1 MIVNPIIPIWLMTL
15 ICIVLLVLKRKGI
28 IPYIRQIIIIIL
40 LFVINL
46 RIMIPDDIEVSS
58 ENIDAKVIFVIDNTI
73 SMNAVDY
80 NGETER
86 LEGAKADCTKIID
99 ALNGADF
106 AVISFDNAAKLNS
119 TYTNNT
125 DYVKNS
131 INNLYPPQS
140 FYATGSSMNT
150 SRDLLLETAKR
161 GSENSD
167 DALIVFFISDGEI
180 TNNDALCSFS
190 EIRQYID
197 GGAVLGYGTEDGG
210 KMYVYDYFSD
220 DLEVVQDESDFPSKD
235 AISKIDEK
243 NLKAIAKDLGI
254 SYRNMN
260 KNDTDVVIDD
270 IIKDIKE
277 NTASSLDNKSLSGYK
292 DIYYIF
298 VIPLLLLL
306 IYEFLNLKFRGNMR
320 GRSQMEETS

>member
-1 MIVNPIIPIWLMTL
+1 MIVNPIIPIWLMSV
-15 ICIVLLVLKRKGI
+15 ICIILLVLKRKGI
-28 IPYIRQIIIIIL
+28 FPYIRQIIVILL

-46 RIMIPDDIEVSS
+46 RIMIPDEIEVSS
-58 ENIDAKVIFVIDNTI
+58 PKIDAKVIFVIDNTI

-86 LEGAKADCTKIID
+86 LEGAKTDCTKIID

-161 GSENSD
+161 GKKNSD

-180 TNNDALCSFS
+180 TNHDALCSFS

-197 GGAVLGYGTEDGG
+197 GGAVLGYGTEEGG

-220 DLEVVQDESDFPSKD
+220 DFEVVQDESDFPYND
-235 AISKIDEK
+235 AISRIDEK

-254 SYRNMN
+254 SYKNMN

-270 IIKDIKE
+270 IIKVITE
-277 NTASSLDNKSLSGYK
+277 NIASSLENKSLSGYK

-298 VIPLLLLL
+298 VIPLLLIL
-306 IYEFLNLKFRGNMR
+306 IYEFISLKFKGSIFGHN
-320 GRSQMEETS
+320 QMEETS